1 VLPSHWASH
10 QVAPDLDWSY
20 YLRRRYLLLLEKWR
34 PIGLVVFGRPPIW
47 LPSAEIFDG
56 LPAGQSRAQG
66 SHPGAADQRVP
77 NAMTRLGVLVEN
89 GAAGAPDLVAASQ
102 LYRRA
107 SELGDRE
114 ASYRLGRL
122 HRDGKGVPQDD
133 VEARR
138 LLEAALEAGHG
149 GVERELAELY
159 EQGRGGPRNRI
170 EALRLYQIAAEE
182 DPWAARAVG
191 RLYAAGDQIAPD
203 FSEAAAWFQKAA
215 LAGVGW
221 AAWDL
226 ARLHEAGRGA
236 EPVPGEVAR
245 WYGVALA
252 QGADDLKLQ
261 EFVRQRLETLPRT
274 MLVAGAQLLL
284 KEIGH
289 DAGVVDGLPGP
300 RTQEALQS
308 FFANSSTDRTDIT
321 PETLADLAR
330 HWRARR

>member
-34 PIGLVVFGRPPIW
+34 PIGLVVFGHPPIW

-56 LPAGQSRAQG
+56 VPAGQSAAQRSPQSAAG
-66 SHPGAADQRVP
+66 PGVP
-77 NAMTRLGVLVEN
+77 NAMTRLGVLAEN
-89 GAAGAPDLVAASQ
+89 GAPGTPDFVGASQ

-107 SELGDRE
+107 SEPGDRE

-122 HRDGKGVPQDD
+122 YRDGKGVPQDD
-133 VEARR
+133 GEARH

-170 EALRLYQIAAEE
+170 EALRLYRIAAQE

-191 RLYAAGDQIAPD
+191 RLFAAGDQTASD
-203 FSEAAAWFQKAA
+203 LSEAAAWLQKAA

-221 AAWDL
+221 AARDL
-226 ARLHEAGRGA
+226 ARLHEASREA

-252 QGADDLKLQ
+252 QGAGDSKLQ
-261 EFVRQRLETLPRT
+261 ELVRQRLESLPRT

-284 KEIGH
+284 KEIGYEV
-289 DAGVVDGLPGP
+289 GVVDGLPGT
-300 RTQEALQS
+300 RTREALQT
-308 FFANSSTDRTDIT
+308 FFADSSTDRTDLT
-321 PETLADLAR
+321 PEMVADLAR
-330 HWRARR
+330 HWRASR